1 MNAGFE
7 KRWGTVKY
15 LNLGCGNRYHPAW
28 INIDVVPAG
37 PEVIAHDLRRGIP
50 LADDS
55 YDVVYHSHLLE
66 HLRRPDALGFMRECY
81 RVLRPGGILRVAVP
95 DLERLCQ
102 AYLDKLEGAL
112 NQVCSADDYEWMMIE
127 LYDQTVRERS
137 GGDMRAFLARSPL
150 PNETFVL
157 ERIGEEGREII
168 QSFRQDSHDQINER
182 EAIGP
187 RLINSVRYHLGS
199 LLDGFAKQMLALTR
213 GAQARRALEIGTFR
227 LAGEVHQW
235 MYDRYSLGRLME
247 AAGFQFPRQRS
258 ATESQIPDWSGF
270 NLDALPDGR
279 VIKPDSLFMEATKPT

>member
-1 MNAGFE
+1 M
-7 KRWGTVKY
+7 KY

-55 YDVVYHSHLLE
+55 CDVVYHSHLLE

-112 NQVCSADDYEWMMIE
+112 TQHPCSADDYEWMMIE
-127 LYDQTVRERS
+127 LYDQTVRERP
-137 GGDMRAFLARSPL
+137 GGEMRVFLGRTPL
-150 PNETFVL
+150 ANEAFVL

-168 QSFRQDSHDQINER
+168 QSLRQDSNHRTGER
-182 EAIGP
+182 EAIGA
-187 RLINSVRYHLGS
+187 RLSNSLRYRLGS
-199 LLDGFAKQMLALTR
+199 LLDRFAKQLLALTQ
-213 GAQARRALEIGTFR
+213 GAPARRALEIGAFR

-247 AAGFQFPRQRS
+247 AAGFQSPRQKL
-258 ATESQIPDWSGF
+258 ATESRIAGWPDF
-270 NLDALPDGR
+270 NLDVLPDGT
-279 VIKPDSLFMEATKPT
+279 VIKPDSLFMEATKPK